1 MATLSTVNQ
10 LFKELK
16 TEFSKSSRD
25 LKKCENLLGQLKVRN
40 SKRKIYETKILKFQ
54 VNLIKISYIPTFDAQ
69 ASQQELVIA
78 RDVLE
83 IGSEHSVFTRNVEAF
98 ERYMS
103 QLKCYYYDYKNLPE
117 SQNKYKI
124 LGLNLLFLLSQNR
137 VAEFHTELELL
148 PCQIIQSNKYI
159 KHPLAL
165 EQCLMEGR
173 YNKLFTAKN
182 ESPDPAYNV
191 FIDILLDT
199 VRNEIGA
206 CVERAYEKISVQEA
220 AKRLNLSSTDEVVRF
235 AQKRNWTLGKDGFYH
250 FVSQE
255 ESKAKEPIPSVEL
268 CEMTISYARE
278 LEMIV

>member
-1 MATLSTVNQ
+1 M
-10 LFKELK
+10 
-16 TEFSKSSRD
+16 
-25 LKKCENLLGQLKVRN
+25 
-40 SKRKIYETKILKFQ
+40 
-54 VNLIKISYIPTFDAQ
+54 PTDAK

-83 IGSEHSVFTRNVEAF
+83 IGTEYSVAVHDIQAF

-103 QLKCYYYDYKNLPE
+103 QLKCYYYDYKNQIPE
-117 SQNKYKI
+117 SQNKYKL

-148 PCQIIQSNKYI
+148 PCDIIKSNKFI
-159 KHPLAL
+159 QHPLAL

-173 YNKLFTAKN
+173 YNKLFMAKGN
-182 ESPDPAYNV
+182 SPAECYNF

-206 CVERAYEKISVQEA
+206 CLEKAYERISVHEA
-220 AKRLNLSSTDEVVRF
+220 AKRLNLPSKDAVQKF
-235 AQKRNWTLGKDGFYH
+235 GQKRNWNLGPDGFYH
-250 FVSQE
+250 FSSE
-255 ESKAKEPIPSVEL
+255 TPKTKEPIPSAEL
-268 CEMTISYARE
+268 AEMAISYARE

>member
-1 MATLSTVNQ
+1 M
-10 LFKELK
+10 
-16 TEFSKSSRD
+16 
-25 LKKCENLLGQLKVRN
+25 
-40 SKRKIYETKILKFQ
+40 
-54 VNLIKISYIPTFDAQ
+54 
-69 ASQQELVIA
+69 IA
-78 RDVLE
+78 RDILE
-83 IGSEHSVFTRNVEAF
+83 IGAEHSAFTKNIEAF

-103 QLKCYYYDYKNLPE
+103 QLKCYYYDYKNLIPE
-117 SQNKYKI
+117 SQNKYKL

-137 VAEFHTELELL
+137 VAGFHTELELL
-148 PCQIIQSNKYI
+148 PCEIIQSNKFI

-173 YNKLFTAKN
+173 YNKLFLAKN

-206 CVERAYEKISVQEA
+206 CFERAYEKISVQEA
-220 AKRLNLSSTDEVVRF
+220 AKRLNLSSKDEVVHF

-250 FVSQE
+250 FTSE
-255 ESKAKEPIPSVEL
+255 EGINTREPIPSVEL
-268 CEMTISYARE
+268 VEMAISYARE